1 MNLIASARL
10 EINTSKNDC
19 LFITCTF
26 VAIASREP
34 CLPADVIARYLDF
47 YRRHRHFNRTN
58 TPHLIVVWCS
68 RLYGK
73 KRNVW
78 EGRGTFKNFK
88 WEWTKGSIC
97 LRSRVFHRPCR
108 QLAAV
113 LLKTISIPSRDTHFL
128 SPFFQLHL
136 FLSLSRIT
144 SQIVSSRSE
153 DEARGSIGAKF
164 LLLSLKKIFSG
175 RKQFLANILQM

>member
-1 MNLIASARL
+1 MQPINL
-10 EINTSKNDC
+10 EINVTFEERLRLAVSSVFFLTDS
-19 LFITCTF
+19 FI
-26 VAIASREP
+26 AIASRKP

-47 YRRHRHFNRTN
+47 YSRRRHFNRTN

-68 RLYGK
+68 RLYSK

-97 LRSRVFHRPCR
+97 LRSRVFHRPCH

-113 LLKTISIPSRDTHFL
+113 LLKTISIPSTDKYFL
-128 SPFFQLHL
+128 SSTVNYFSDRFFATP
-136 FLSLSRIT
+136 R
-144 SQIVSSRSE
+144 
-153 DEARGSIGAKF
+153 
-164 LLLSLKKIFSG
+164 
-175 RKQFLANILQM
+175 

>member
-1 MNLIASARL
+1 MSARL
-10 EINTSKNDC
+10 GISTSKKQ
-19 LFITCTF
+19 LFIRHSLACTF

-108 QLAAV
+108 QLACRATENN
-113 LLKTISIPSRDTHFL
+113 LNSIKRYA
-128 SPFFQLHL
+128 
-136 FLSLSRIT
+136 LSLSLLPTPSLSPLERNYI
-144 SQIVSSRSE
+144 SDRFF
-153 DEARGSIGAKF
+153 AR
-164 LLLSLKKIFSG
+164 
-175 RKQFLANILQM
+175 RR